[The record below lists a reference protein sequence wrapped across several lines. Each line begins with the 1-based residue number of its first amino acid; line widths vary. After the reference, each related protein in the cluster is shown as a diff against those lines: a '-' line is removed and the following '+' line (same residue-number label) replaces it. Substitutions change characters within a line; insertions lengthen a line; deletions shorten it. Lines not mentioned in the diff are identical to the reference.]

1 MMNQEPQNQNK
12 TTEETA
18 VEKRRRFIKGAG
30 IAAPVVLT
38 LANRSAFGAVGC
50 MSQQVSGNMSQAGAG
65 SCVAG
70 SPPSAF
76 QLPTPTPQPAPVVG
90 HACGNITVGASKTA
104 TVLTLTKTVT
114 VSGTGTSI
122 PRGTSCTLTISY
134 PSTPSQ
140 ISYPW
145 YGTPYVYGL
154 YTTSTPTITL
164 TYVTYTTTKNKNKNN
179 SQTNTYSGTFT
190 IASVTGG
197 DATPSLTGLTLA
209 TGNTTQYIIS
219 GTSGVPIRTVASA
232 STKIYSDFTGGT
244 TFNTAFGYAAHNST
258 LTNTSMREIL
268 STAGGSLD
276 AYCVTA
282 LLNAAFYSNAHPPY
296 VLSVDQVKGLC
307 AQVPSEK
314 LPPGISLGAFL
325 TSTWLNKP

>member
-1 MMNQEPQNQNK
+1 MSNQEPQNQDK

-65 SCVAG
+65 SCVPG
-70 SPPSAF
+70 NSPSTWQP
-76 QLPTPTPQPAPVVG
+76 PTPTPQPAPVVG
-90 HACGNITVGASKTA
+90 HTCGNITSGTSKN
-104 TVLTLTKTVT
+104 LTTGQVSISKTVT
-114 VSGTGTSI
+114 VTNTSPSPSI
-122 PRGTSCTLTISY
+122 PAGAPCTLTISY

-145 YGTPYVYGL
+145 YGTSYVYGL
-154 YTTSTPTITL
+154 YTTSAPTIKL
-164 TYVTYTTTKNKNKNN
+164 TYVTYNNKK
-179 SQTNTYSGTFT
+179 SQTNTYRGTFT

-197 DATPSLTGLTLA
+197 DTTPSLTGLTLA

-232 STKIYSDFTGGT
+232 FPKIYSDFTGGT
-244 TFNTAFGYAAHNST
+244 TFNAAFGYAAPNST

-325 TSTWLNKP
+325 TSTWLNMP

>member
-1 MMNQEPQNQNK
+1 MSNQELQNQNK
-12 TTEETA
+12 TTEKTA
-18 VEKRRRFIKGAG
+18 VEKRRQFIKGAG

-50 MSQQVSGNMSQAGAG
+50 MSQQVSGNMSQAGVG

-70 SPPSAF
+70 ASPSTWQP
-76 QLPTPTPQPAPVVG
+76 PTPTPQPAPVVG
-90 HACGNITVGASKTA
+90 QTCGNITSSTSKS
-104 TVLTLTKTVT
+104 LTTGQVSISKTVT
-114 VSGTGTSI
+114 VTNTSPSPSI
-122 PRGTSCTLTISY
+122 PAGAPCTLTISY

-145 YGTPYVYGL
+145 YGTSYIYGR
-154 YTTSTPTITL
+154 YTTSAPTIKL
-164 TYVTYTTTKNKNKNN
+164 TYPDPKNN
-179 SQTNTYSGTFT
+179 KKTIDYSGTFT
-190 IASVTGG
+190 IATVSVDTV
-197 DATPSLTGLTLA
+197 PSLTGLTLA
-209 TGNTTQYIIS
+209 TGSTTQYIIS

-232 STKIYSDFTGGT
+232 SPKIYSDFTEGT
-244 TFNTAFGYAAHNST
+244 TFNAAFGYAAHNST

-314 LPPGISLGAFL
+314 LPPGISLSAFL
-325 TSTWLNKP
+325 TSTWLNMP